1 MSRIITLS
9 RIACGI
15 SGLLAVLL
23 LGSPAGAVAAMEPA
37 AWKETSQ
44 TATGA
49 GVFRCVPAAPESIET
64 TAKPKNLR
72 ELRRQYSETFKFRG
86 PDVKKIALTF
96 DDVPDP
102 RFTPRILDILS
113 QYHVKS
119 TFFAVGHRVKKNPDL
134 VRRIHREG
142 HILGNHSFSHPQ
154 FRNRSVKQFQ
164 QEILRTE
171 NILSGIIGYRPKF
184 LRPPYGEI
192 NEEQVKWA
200 KKNGYTIVNW
210 NVDSLDWKGI
220 DSSKVKSN
228 VLNAAGPGSIVLFHA
243 GGGNGSDLT
252 GTIEA
257 LPEIIKTLRARGYQ
271 FVTLPEL
278 LNLPKFK

>member
-1 MSRIITLS
+1 MFRMIKLAGV
-9 RIACGI
+9 ACGI
-15 SGLLAVLL
+15 AAVLL
-23 LGSPAGAVAAMEPA
+23 HGSPAAACAAPRQAAPVGTFQRAAMAKPVQ
-37 AWKETSQ
+37 ETS
-44 TATGA
+44 
-49 GVFRCVPAAPESIET
+49 ESVET
-64 TAKPKNLR
+64 SAKPKNLG

-86 PDVKKIALTF
+86 PNVKKIALTF

-102 RFTPRILDILS
+102 RFTPRILDILHRY
-113 QYHVKS
+113 QVKS
-119 TFFAVGHRVKKNPDL
+119 TFFAVGHRVKKYPDL
-134 VRRIHREG
+134 VQRIHREG
-142 HILGNHSFSHPQ
+142 HILGNHSFTHPQ
-154 FRNRSVKQFQ
+154 FRNRSVQQFQ
-164 QEILRTE
+164 QEICRTE
-171 NILSGIIGYRPKF
+171 KTLSGIIGYRPKL

-200 KKNGYTIVNW
+200 MKNGYTIVNW

-220 DSSKVKSN
+220 DRIKVKAN

-243 GGGNGSDLT
+243 GGGTGSDLT

-257 LPEIIKTLRARGYQ
+257 LPEIIETLRDRGYQ

>member
-1 MSRIITLS
+1 MFRMIKLMGV
-9 RIACGI
+9 ACGI
-15 SGLLAVLL
+15 AAVLL
-23 LGSPAGAVAAMEPA
+23 HGSPDAACAAPRQAAAAPVGNFHMMAMAEPVQ
-37 AWKETSQ
+37 E
-44 TATGA
+44 
-49 GVFRCVPAAPESIET
+49 APESVET
-64 TAKPKNLR
+64 SAKPKNLA

-86 PDVKKIALTF
+86 PNVKKIALTF

-102 RFTPRILDILS
+102 RFTPRILDILHR
-113 QYHVKS
+113 YDVKS
-119 TFFAVGHRVKKNPDL
+119 TFFAVGHRVKKYPDL
-134 VRRIHREG
+134 VQRIHREG
-142 HILGNHSFSHPQ
+142 HVLGNHSFTHPQ
-154 FRNRSVKQFQ
+154 FRSRSVKQFQ

-171 NILSGIIGYRPKF
+171 KTLSGIIGYRPKL

-192 NEEQVKWA
+192 NEGQVKWA

-220 DSSKVKSN
+220 DRTKVKAN

-243 GGGNGSDLT
+243 GGGTGSDLT

-257 LPEIIKTLRARGYQ
+257 LPDIIETLRDRGYQ

-278 LNLPKFK
+278 LNLPKYK